1 MKPAILLVEPMMDA
15 IERELDA
22 AYTVHRLY
30 DASLKTR
37 IQSELGAIRAA
48 VTGGG
53 TGLSADWVARLPAL
67 GLVAIN
73 GVGTDKV
80 DLAETARRGIHV
92 STTPGVLTGDVADM
106 AMALLLVVMRR
117 IVEGDRL
124 VRQGRWAAGG
134 QLPLGS
140 RLGGRKLGIL
150 GLGQI
155 GRTIARRAEAFDAEI
170 LYWNRSPAETPAGWI
185 SADTPERLAAEADI
199 LVVAVAATPQTE
211 SIVSA
216 AVLAA
221 LGPEGILVNVA
232 RGNVVD
238 ETALLHALQQG
249 TIAAAGLDVFRNE
262 PTIDPAFA
270 DLENV
275 VLAPHQGSA
284 TLATREDMGRLVLA
298 NLADHFAGR
307 TPRTSVNADRIRE
320 THTA

>member
-15 IERELDA
+15 IERELDT

-80 DLAETARRGIHV
+80 DLFETARRGIHV

-106 AMALLLVVMRR
+106 AMALLLAVMRR

-140 RLGGRKLGIL
+140 RLGGRRLGIL

-155 GRTIARRAEAFDAEI
+155 GRAIARRAEAFDAEI
-170 LYWNRSPAETPAGWI
+170 LYWNRSPAETPAGWTVV
-185 SADTPERLAAEADI
+185 DTPERLAAEADI

-238 ETALLHALQQG
+238 EAALLHALQQG
-249 TIAAAGLDVFRNE
+249 SIAAAGLDVFRNE

>member
-92 STTPGVLTGDVADM
+92 STTPGVLTGDIADM
-106 AMALLLVVMRR
+106 AMALLLAVMRR

-140 RLGGRKLGIL
+140 RLGGRRLGIL

-155 GRTIARRAEAFDAEI
+155 GRAIARRAEAFDAEI
-170 LYWNRSPAETPAGWI
+170 LYWNRSPAEMPAGWT
-185 SADTPERLAAEADI
+185 AVDTPERLAAEADI

-270 DLENV
+270 GLENV

>member
-30 DASLKTR
+30 DASQQTR
-37 IQSELGAIRAA
+37 IQSELGTIRAV

-53 TGLSADWVARLPAL
+53 TGLSAEWVARLPAL
-67 GLVAIN
+67 GLIAIN

-106 AMALLLVVMRR
+106 AMALLLAVLRR
-117 IVEGDRL
+117 IVDGDRM
-124 VRQGRWAAGG
+124 VREGRWASGG
-134 QLPLGS
+134 KLPLGT

-155 GRTIARRAEAFDAEI
+155 GRAIARRAEAFDADI
-170 LYWNRSPAETPAGWI
+170 LYWNRSDIETPSNWTRAE
-185 SADTPERLAAEADI
+185 TPERLAARSDI
-199 LVVAVAATPQTE
+199 LVAAVAATPQTE
-211 SIVSA
+211 NIVSA
-216 AVLAA
+216 AVLEA
-221 LGPEGILVNVA
+221 LGGDGIFVNVA

-238 ETALLHALQQG
+238 EAALLHALQNG
-249 TIAAAGLDVFRNE
+249 GIAAAGLDVFRNE

-270 DLENV
+270 SLDTV

-284 TLATREDMGRLVLA
+284 TVATREDMGRLVLA

-307 TPRTSVNADRIRE
+307 TPQTSVNADRIKE
-320 THTA
+320 TRSA

>member
-30 DASLKTR
+30 DPAQEGRIKTE
-37 IQSELGAIRAA
+37 SGAIRAA

-53 TGLSADWVARLPAL
+53 TGLSNDWVARLPAL
-67 GLVAIN
+67 GLIAIN

-80 DLAETARRGIHV
+80 DLGETARRSIHV

-106 AMALLLVVMRR
+106 AMALLLAVMRR
-117 IVEGDRL
+117 IVEGDRM
-124 VRQGRWAAGG
+124 VREGRWADGAK
-134 QLPLGS
+134 LPLGT
-140 RLGGRKLGIL
+140 RLGGRRVGIL

-155 GRTIARRAEAFDAEI
+155 GRAIATRAEAFDAEI
-170 LYWNRSPAETPAGWI
+170 LYWNRSSVETPASWT
-185 SADTPERLAAEADI
+185 AVETPERLAAEVDT

-216 AVLAA
+216 SVLRA
-221 LGPEGILVNVA
+221 LGKDGIFVNVA

-238 ETALLHALQQG
+238 ETALLEALRNG
-249 TIAAAGLDVFRNE
+249 VIGAAGLDVFRNE
-262 PTIDPAFA
+262 PTIDPAFSSL
-270 DLENV
+270 DNV

-284 TLATREDMGRLVLA
+284 TMGTRADMGRLVLA

-307 TPRTSVNADRIRE
+307 TPQTSVNAGRIAE
-320 THTA
+320 IHGA